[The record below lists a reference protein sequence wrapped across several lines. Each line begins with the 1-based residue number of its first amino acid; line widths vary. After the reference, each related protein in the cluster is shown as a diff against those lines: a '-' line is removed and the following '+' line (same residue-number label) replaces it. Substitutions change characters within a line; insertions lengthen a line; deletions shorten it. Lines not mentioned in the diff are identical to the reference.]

1 MKKLLFS
8 LFFAMLL
15 VLGACGGGGDEGA
28 SDDNTSE
35 EQTDQSSQ
43 DESGETAEESGG
55 EGSESGSGDG
65 ATNTSAA
72 EEVYQNSCAS
82 CHGGELG
89 GGFGPALTEVGSKY
103 DAAKIVDIIKNGQGQ
118 MPAQSQVSDEDAQ
131 TVADWLATME

>member
-1 MKKLLFS
+1 MKKLLLS

-43 DESGETAEESGG
+43 D
-55 EGSESGSGDG
+55 G
-65 ATNTSAA
+65 ATDTTAA
-72 EEVYQNSCAS
+72 EGVYQNNCSS

-89 GGFGPALTEVGSKY
+89 GGFGPALTEIGSKY
-103 DAAKIVDIIKNGQGQ
+103 DSAQIVDIIKNGKGQ

>member
-28 SDDNTSE
+28 SEDNTSE

-43 DESGETAEESGG
+43 DESGESAEDSGG
-55 EGSESGSGDG
+55 EGATDSAG
-65 ATNTSAA
+65 A
-72 EEVYQNSCAS
+72 EGVYQNNCSS

-103 DAAKIVDIIKNGQGQ
+103 DAAKIVDIIKNGKGQ

>member
-15 VLGACGGGGDEGA
+15 VLGACGGGDEG
-28 SDDNTSE
+28 SSEDNTSE
-35 EQTDQSSQ
+35 EQTDESSQ
-43 DESGETAEESGG
+43 EDSGESAEDSGG

-65 ATNTSAA
+65 TVDTAAA

-89 GGFGPALTEVGSKY
+89 GGFGPALTEVGAKY
-103 DAAKIVDIIKNGQGQ
+103 DAAKIVDIIKNGKGQ
-118 MPAQSQVSDEDAQ
+118 MPAQNQVSDEDAQ
-131 TVADWLATME
+131 SVADWLATME